1 MNLTSSFQSWL
12 NQHGYSSSTVRN
24 YLVDLNK
31 YLNFVAS
38 INQSSAITTRQIFA
52 NESLSNYIQLI
63 STQNNAP
70 RLLASL
76 NKLCQFALD
85 QNLITTNPIR
95 KIANSTK
102 PDPADSVA
110 SSEQL
115 IESFK
120 KYLVKHNKSV
130 NTINNYINDIKQYLA
145 YCQTQP

>member
-12 NQHGYSSSTVRN
+12 NQHGYSSSTIRN

-38 INQSSAITTRQIFA
+38 INQSSTVTTRQIFA
-52 NESLSNYIQLI
+52 TESFSNYIQLI
-63 STQNNAP
+63 STQNNAS

-85 QNLITTNPIR
+85 QKLITANPIR
-95 KIANSTK
+95 KIV
-102 PDPADSVA
+102 SVA
-110 SSEQL
+110 KSTTGGPEASPDQL
-115 IESFK
+115 ISSFK
-120 KYLVKHNKSV
+120 NYLIKHNKSV